1 MTITTNWSLFLNQE
15 KKKPYFQKLWFF
27 LEEQYQQKSI
37 FPKKEQIF
45 RCFEYFNVEQLKV
58 VIVGQDPYY
67 VKGYA
72 NGLAFAVND
81 NCKTPKSL
89 INIFKEIQNEFHHCQ
104 NSNKTLIDWAKQGVL
119 LLNKTLTV
127 EENKPNSHVNIGWQ
141 HFLNNLINYL
151 NSLPQVVVFALWGS
165 QAQQLKPFIN
175 TKKHKIVCCAH
186 PSPLSANKG
195 FFNSNCFI
203 KINSYLKE
211 PIKW

>member
-1 MTITTNWSLFLNQE
+1 MAVTTNWSLFLNKE
-15 KKKPYFQKLWFF
+15 KEKSYFQKMWSF
-27 LEEQYQQKSI
+27 LDKQYQQKNI

-45 RCFEYFNVEQLKV
+45 RCFEYFDVEQLKV
-58 VIVGQDPYY
+58 VIIGQDPYY
-67 VKGYA
+67 TKGYA

-81 NCKTPKSL
+81 DCKAPKSL
-89 INIFKEIQNEFHHCQ
+89 INIFKEIQIEFHYQ
-104 NSNKTLIDWAKQGVL
+104 NNNKTLINWAKQGVL

-127 EENKPNSHVNIGWQ
+127 EENKPNSHANIGWQ
-141 HFLNNLINYL
+141 YFLNNLINYL
-151 NSLPQVVVFALWGS
+151 NSLPQTVVFALWGN

-175 TKKHKIVCCAH
+175 AQKHKIICCAH

-203 KINSYLKE
+203 KINALLKQ

>member
-1 MTITTNWSLFLNQE
+1 MTTTTNWSLFLNKE
-15 KKKPYFQKLWFF
+15 KEKPYFQELWSF
-27 LEEQYQQKSI
+27 LEKQYQQKNI

-72 NGLAFAVND
+72 NGLAFAVNND
-81 NCKTPKSL
+81 CKTPKSL
-89 INIFKEIQNEFHHCQ
+89 INIFKEIQNEFHYQ
-104 NSNKTLIDWAKQGVL
+104 NSNKTLTNWAKQGVL

-127 EENKPNSHVNIGWQ
+127 EENKPNSHANIGWQ
-141 HFLNNLINYL
+141 YFLNNLINYL
-151 NSLPQVVVFALWGS
+151 NNLPQTIVFTLWGN

-203 KINSYLKE
+203 KINSFLKQ

>member
-1 MTITTNWSLFLNQE
+1 MTTTTNWSSFLNKE
-15 KKKPYFQKLWFF
+15 KEKPYFQKLWSF
-27 LEEQYQQKSI
+27 LEKQYQQKNI

-72 NGLAFAVND
+72 NGLAFAVNND
-81 NCKTPKSL
+81 CKTPKSL
-89 INIFKEIQNEFHHCQ
+89 INIFKEIQSEFHCQ
-104 NSNKTLIDWAKQGVL
+104 NSNKTLTDWATQGVL

-141 HFLNNLINYL
+141 YFLNNLINYL
-151 NSLPQVVVFALWGS
+151 NNLPQTIVFALWGN

-203 KINSYLKE
+203 KINSFLKQ